1 MSRGC
6 VGMVAPTAASVKEAA
21 GWLVAGGA
29 ASSADFG
36 SAVGLIASI
45 RVSAPQHANALPVA
59 EPHRHCSRA

>member
-6 VGMVAPTAASVKEAA
+6 VGTVAPTAASVKEAA

-29 ASSADFG
+29 TSPSDCG

-45 RVSAPQHANALPVA
+45 RVSAPQDANCAA
-59 EPHRHCSRA
+59 SC